1 MLDAER
7 FLEPDCA
14 ELPVCRCG
22 REMYIAFTRSS
33 PKTPEIH
40 IRVYNC
46 PACDHEMHLAI
57 WGADAAHVP
66 VGVPVPDIRTADTG
80 HCGQC
85 NGPVGQN
92 THRVALKLFCST
104 RCLEE
109 YNDTA
114 RKVSLIKEWRD
125 FYSRRL

>member
-22 REMYIAFTRSS
+22 KEMYIAFTRSS

-57 WGADAAHVP
+57 WGTAPAQVP
-66 VGVPVPDIRTADTG
+66 MGAPVSDIRTTDTG
-80 HCGQC
+80 HCRQC
-85 NGPVGQN
+85 NEPVGRN
-92 THRVALKLFCST
+92 PHRVAL
-104 RCLEE
+104 
-109 YNDTA
+109 
-114 RKVSLIKEWRD
+114 
-125 FYSRRL
+125 